1 MRPRRAAAE
10 YTCTARRRREIARA
24 EAARAVGAVGGGEEG
39 AVELEVCPETVTVL
53 PAHAAHAPG
62 GPPVASV
69 TLRTSVMVI
78 RLSRRDRW
86 VTG

>member
-62 GPPVASV
+62 GAACGLGDVEDV
-69 TLRTSVMVI
+69 GHGYQTEQT
-78 RLSRRDRW
+78 
-86 VTG
+86 